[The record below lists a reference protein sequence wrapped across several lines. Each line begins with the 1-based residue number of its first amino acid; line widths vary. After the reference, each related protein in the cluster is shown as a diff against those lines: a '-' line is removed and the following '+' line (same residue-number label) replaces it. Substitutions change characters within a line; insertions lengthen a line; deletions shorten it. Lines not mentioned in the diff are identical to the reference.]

1 MVIPQDMS
9 ADAADAHIIF
19 QENGQDIVLD
29 GLSFALPVPGS
40 LLTVY
45 LRIIRQQQHLLTL
58 PAQHILNH
66 K

>member
-1 MVIPQDMS
+1 MITSQDIS
-9 ADAADAHIIF
+9 AYSVDAHIIF
-19 QENGQDIVLD
+19 QENEQESILD
-29 GLSFALPVPGS
+29 GLSYALPVPGS